1 MLAKQSQTISQVKR
15 RLMQKS
21 KGLNGGGCLNAR
33 MCTCIFCIPT
43 ALINKHVFLCKT
55 TGQTS
60 FQQVP
65 YPMARPG
72 EELLL
77 VLWVFFLVKDDPC
90 GMYRSDKGTRVGSL
104 RPFYSPLSEM
114 HRFALLSLKSAFGP
128 MGSSVQ
134 IFVEK
139 AWWDWEIMP
148 APAPLLIEN
157 TELLRAVYVNMLF
170 PQKRTVALLTNWVTS
185 HLAWSK

>member
-43 ALINKHVFLCKT
+43 ALINKHDFLCKT

-77 VLWVFFLVKDDPC
+77 VVWVFFLVKDDPC
-90 GMYRSDKGTRVGSL
+90 GMYRSDKGTWVGSL
-104 RPFYSPLSEM
+104 RPFYSPLRRTDS
-114 HRFALLSLKSAFGP
+114 HSFPLHLHLVPWAHQYRYLWKKL
-128 MGSSVQ
+128 
-134 IFVEK
+134 
-139 AWWDWEIMP
+139 DEIGKWCQ
-148 APAPLLIEN
+148 PLL
-157 TELLRAVYVNMLF
+157 LY
-170 PQKRTVALLTNWVTS
+170 
-185 HLAWSK
+185 